1 MSQQLRPWQH
11 LPIKMPWD
19 YDPGPEFFYDNIVGP
34 LAEDMIRMMCTGI
47 HIDYDA
53 VEKLRSTIDD
63 VLTNVDATL
72 LRNEI
77 IKKFQEKRAI
87 KAQEGHYAKHT
98 ENVRSPEF
106 FLREY
111 SGSVEHRTAVVNEY
125 LNSIGSEKDVKD
137 KWTVKDLKTYNIFK
151 NDSFLEQIIDKS
163 VSPTSKHVLSG
174 MMRLA
179 EAKAELWNRPR
190 YDKANS
196 KAVIDPFNPASAPQ
210 KQELFE
216 MLGIEPLAYSDKT
229 GDGSWGRDYVEA
241 LQKQMA
247 GSDPVLDEVMQCIID
262 HSYSGIIRN
271 NFLKAF
277 DTFTIDG
284 VLHGNIRIFGAKSF
298 RPTSNSPN
306 LLNAPSTGSIYAKPL
321 KKCFIAPKGML
332 IYAIDLSALEDRVIA
347 NLSGDENK
355 IGLFLEGLDG
365 HSLNACGYDPERAES
380 IVGKL
385 PNIKE
390 TSKAIKKAVD
400 EGNKEAKTFRQWS
413 KDKTFK
419 LSLTVH

>member
-1 MSQQLRPWQH
+1 MTQQLRLWQN

-19 YDPGPEFFYDNIVGP
+19 FDPGPEFFYENIVEP
-34 LAEDMIRMMCTGI
+34 LTKDMIRMMCTGI

-53 VEKLRSTIDD
+53 VEQLRSTIDK
-63 VLTNVDATL
+63 VLSNVDATL

-77 IKKFQEKRAI
+77 IQKFQEKRAV
-87 KAQEGHYAKHT
+87 KAQAGHYAKHT
-98 ENVRSPEF
+98 ENIREPEF

-111 SGSVEHRTAVVNEY
+111 SGTVEHRTAVVNNY
-125 LNSIGSEKDVKD
+125 LESIGYEKDVKE
-137 KWTVKDLKTYNIFK
+137 KWTVKDLKTYNVFK
-151 NDSFLEQIIDKS
+151 NDPILEQII
-163 VSPTSKHVLSG
+163 SKDISNSHRVVKAG
-174 MMRLA
+174 MQALA

-196 KAVIDPFNPASAPQ
+196 KAPVDPFNPGSAPQ

-216 MLGIEPLAYSDKT
+216 MLGIEPLAFSDKT
-229 GDGSWGRDYVEA
+229 GDGSWGREYVEA
-241 LQKQMA
+241 LQKQM
-247 GSDPVLDEVMQCIID
+247 GDSDPVLNEVMQCIID

-332 IYAIDLSALEDRVIA
+332 IYAIDLSAL
-347 NLSGDENK
+347 N
-355 IGLFLEGLDG
+355 
-365 HSLNACGYDPERAES
+365 
-380 IVGKL
+380 
-385 PNIKE
+385 
-390 TSKAIKKAVD
+390 
-400 EGNKEAKTFRQWS
+400 
-413 KDKTFK
+413 
-419 LSLTVH
+419 